1 MKTCMQGTA
10 DRNPDTTDLV
20 VDRVF
25 AGGRKGNASDDPLH
39 RLLGVSNRG
48 GFRYLGRKDSLKLV
62 VLTTS
67 LADPSW
73 PDDFDPVTG
82 LLTYYG
88 DNKVPGR
95 ELHNTSRFGNQI
107 LRDLFAKLH
116 EPSLTNHSF
125 PPILVFTNTG
135 IYRDLRFLGL
145 AVPGARNLS
154 QSEDLVAIWKI
165 FAGQR
170 FQNYRAKFT
179 ILDVPCVSRAWL
191 NDVKSGNSLGS
202 DYCPS
207 AWRDWVTRR
216 VYKPLAASQSL
227 EHRTR
232 QEQLPVTAE
241 GMKILRL
248 LCSTFSPNP
257 YTFENFAA
265 EVIRLIMPNISSID
279 LTRPSRDG
287 GRDAVGRYRL
297 GSGASSIE
305 VEFALEAKCYDP
317 LESSLG
323 IRETSRLISRLRHR
337 QFGILV
343 TTSYIQP
350 QAYREIK
357 EDGHP
362 VIIISGRDI
371 AETLKREFPDPVDLE
386 EWLKSFCEVLPG

>member
-1 MKTCMQGTA
+1 MEICMQGTA
-10 DRNPDTTDLV
+10 DRNPDNFDLV
-20 VDRVF
+20 VDRIF

-39 RLLGVSNRG
+39 KLLGLSNRG

-73 PDDFDPVTG
+73 PDDFDPVNG

-95 ELHNTSRFGNQI
+95 ELRNTPRFGNQI
-107 LRDLFAKLH
+107 LRDLFAGLH
-116 EPSLTNHSF
+116 DPAKTNQSF

-145 AVPGARNLS
+145 AVSVARNLS

-191 NDVKSGNSLGS
+191 DDVKTGNSLES
-202 DYCPS
+202 CHCPS
-207 AWRDWVTRR
+207 VWRDWVGRR

-232 QEQLPVTAE
+232 QEQLPVAAD
-241 GMKILRL
+241 GMKILKL

-257 YTFENFAA
+257 YMFEKFAA
-265 EVIRLIMPNISSID
+265 ELIRLIMPDISSID

-287 GRDAVGRYRL
+287 GRA
-297 GSGASSIE
+297 
-305 VEFALEAKCYDP
+305 P
-317 LESSLG
+317 
-323 IRETSRLISRLRHR
+323 
-337 QFGILV
+337 
-343 TTSYIQP
+343 
-350 QAYREIK
+350 
-357 EDGHP
+357 GHHH
-362 VIIISGRDI
+362 IWQGYS
-371 AETLKREFPDPVDLE
+371 
-386 EWLKSFCEVLPG
+386 